1 MSNGLRT
8 LAFVSKTEEDLE
20 SSLADDAVDALTADD
35 ADGPSTAELDA
46 IDESL
51 VESIEEYASSA
62 PDVDDEAADESSA
75 ELFVEDEY
83 DEDFVDDDQ
92 TFDVPKIVAAT
103 DVEADGDAGADTDAD
118 TDAEAK
124 DGETA
129 DVSEVSTDILEE
141 LRRAD
146 IDGPVVDHVPQD
158 DTTSS
163 RRRPKRPVDYDPAPI
178 PVPLKV
184 PRILGR
190 KPRVRKV
197 TRVVRHVD
205 PWSVFKIALLTNLVL
220 YVIVLT
226 AGVLL
231 WNVAYAT
238 GTVENVERFFE
249 SFGWQSFEFNG
260 GELYHSAWI
269 AGLFAVIGLTGLW
282 VLLATLFN
290 LITDLVGGA
299 RFTVLEEEV
308 VESRTSPM
316 RRFVVRR
323 PEPEIPATLSDAS
336 GPLIRE
342 AVVDDTGG
350 IER

>member
-1 MSNGLRT
+1 MAAWLRLFVDRIAGDGLPTIAVVSKIEEGLR
-8 LAFVSKTEEDLE
+8 A
-20 SSLADDAVDALTADD
+20 SLASDAVDALTADD
-35 ADGPSTAELDA
+35 TVDGLNTAELDA
-46 IDESL
+46 LDESL
-51 VESIEEYASSA
+51 VESIGEYASSEPEQPA
-62 PDVDDEAADESSA
+62 DPVPDATDPDSATVADEGARFDS
-75 ELFVEDEY
+75 
-83 DEDFVDDDQ
+83 VD
-92 TFDVPKIVAAT
+92 VA
-103 DVEADGDAGADTDAD
+103 D
-118 TDAEAK
+118 
-124 DGETA
+124 TA
-129 DVSEVSTDILEE
+129 DVSTGIIEE

-146 IDGPVVDHVPQD
+146 IDGPIVDHAPQD
-158 DTTSS
+158 DTTST
-163 RRRPKRPVDYDPAPI
+163 RRRPKRPVDFDPAPV

-205 PWSVFKIALLTNLVL
+205 PWSVFKIALFANLVL
-220 YVIVLT
+220 YLIVLT

-269 AGLFAVIGLTGLW
+269 AGLFAVLGLTGLW

-290 LITDLVGGA
+290 LITDLVGGV

-323 PEPEIPATLSDAS
+323 PEPEIPVTLSDAS

-342 AVVDDTGG
+342 AAVDDTGEN
-350 IER
+350 IP

>member
-1 MSNGLRT
+1 MCTRVRSLLDRIISNGLRT
-8 LAFVSKTEEDLE
+8 LDLVSKIEEDLQA
-20 SSLADDAVDALTADD
+20 SLASDAVDALTTDHTGD

-46 IDESL
+46 LDESL
-51 VESIEEYASSA
+51 VESIEEYASSE
-62 PDVDDEAADESSA
+62 PDQPAAAEAATA
-75 ELFVEDEY
+75 
-83 DEDFVDDDQ
+83 
-92 TFDVPKIVAAT
+92 
-103 DVEADGDAGADTDAD
+103 DVE
-118 TDAEAK
+118 TDAEANE
-124 DGETA
+124 DATSDTA
-129 DVSEVSTDILEE
+129 DTSDVAEVPTGILEE

-146 IDGPVVDHVPQD
+146 IDGPVVDHAPQD

-163 RRRPKRPVDYDPAPI
+163 RRRPKRPVDYDPAPV

-269 AGLFAVIGLTGLW
+269 AGLFAVLGLTGLW

-323 PEPEIPATLSDAS
+323 PEPEIPVTLSDAS

-342 AVVDDTGG
+342 AVIDDTGD